1 MFDQDKTLQLIHL
14 SVLKTFAQDDLLK
27 TKEKV
32 NVKFWLTLAH
42 EPLADY
48 PHAPSVVSNSQT
60 LHCRRCTWAKKNYYP
75 SLLLE
80 KKSELCRSFYAFL
93 FCFFCSSLFPTS
105 SMYNKIQSAYEPVI
119 WYSVSETS
127 PVIRL
132 LTNQNWSVQAKRRN
146 KYIE

>member
-1 MFDQDKTLQLIHL
+1 MFDQDKTLQSIHL
-14 SVLKTFAQDDLLK
+14 SVLKTFVQDNLLK

-60 LHCRRCTWAKKNYYP
+60 LHCRRCTWAEKNYYP

-80 KKSELCRSFYAFL
+80 KKVNFVDRSMPFWFAF
-93 FCFFCSSLFPTS
+93 FRSSLFPTS
-105 SMYNKIQSAYEPVI
+105 SLYNKIQSAYEPVI

-132 LTNQNWSVQAKRRN
+132 LTNQNWSIQAKRRN